1 MLKSFLI
8 SRPYAIFDANNEQH
22 RKAYFEYMSKG
33 SWAECP
39 YQFVLEEPYLDLP
52 SCINYKMVEHY
63 MQQEFTKK
71 KTKTKVLVK

>member
-1 MLKSFLI
+1 MLKTFLI
-8 SRPYAIFDANNEQH
+8 SRPYAIFDANNELH

-63 MQQEFTKK
+63 MRQEFTKK